1 MTSMR
6 AITTA
11 VVLLTLGAGAAPAT
25 AQTAD
30 EIVEKHLAALGGRE
44 ALGRVRT
51 RVSTGSITLTTAVGP
66 VSGTVESFTK
76 APNKSRTLVTLDLT
90 ALGAGKIV
98 NDQRFDGTTGF
109 ILDTFNGD
117 RNITGSQL
125 EALRNNAF
133 PTVLLDY
140 RARGLT
146 ITLSGKESLGDRPT
160 FVLETTPK
168 TGPRVRSWVD
178 AETFLLVKTSV
189 TIETP
194 GVGEIE
200 QINEFSDFR
209 TVDGVKVPF
218 VVKSVNAVQT
228 ATATLTNVRHNVE
241 IDDASFVKP

>member
-1 MTSMR
+1 MTPLR
-6 AITTA
+6 LITA
-11 VVLLTLGAGAAPAT
+11 AVLLTLGTGAAPAD

-30 EIVEKHLAALGGRE
+30 EIVEKHLAAIGGRE
-44 ALGRVRT
+44 ALGRIRT
-51 RVSTGSITLTTAVGP
+51 RISTGSITLTTPAGP
-66 VSGTVESFTK
+66 VSGTVESFAK
-76 APNKSRTLVTLDLT
+76 APNRSRTLVTLDLT
-90 ALGAGKIV
+90 ALGAGTIV

-109 ILDTFNGD
+109 VIDTLNGD
-117 RNITGSQL
+117 RDITGSQL

-133 PTVLLDY
+133 PTAWLDY

-146 ITLSGKESLGDRPT
+146 IMLRGRESLADRPA

-178 AETFLLVKTSV
+178 AETFLLLRTSV
-189 TIETP
+189 TVDAP

-209 TVDGVKVPF
+209 TVDAVKVPF
-218 VVKSVNAVQT
+218 LIKSLNAVQS
-228 ATATLTNVRHNVE
+228 ATATLTDVRHNVE

>member
-6 AITTA
+6 LITAAI
-11 VVLLTLGAGAAPAT
+11 LLTLDAAQAT

-30 EIVEKHLAALGGRE
+30 EIIEKHLAAMGGRE
-44 ALGRVRT
+44 ALATIRT
-51 RVSTGSITLTTAVGP
+51 RVSTGSITLTTAGGP
-66 VSGTVESFTK
+66 VSGTVESFAK
-76 APNKSRTLVTLDLT
+76 APNKSRTLISLDLT

-109 ILDTFNGD
+109 IIDTFNGNRD
-117 RNITGSQL
+117 ITGSQL
-125 EALRNNAF
+125 EALRNSAF
-133 PTVLLDY
+133 PTAWLDY

-146 ITLSGKESLGDRPT
+146 ITLSGQESLGDRAT

-168 TGPRVRSWVD
+168 AGPRVRSWVD
-178 AETFLLVKTSV
+178 AETFLLLKTSV
-189 TIETP
+189 TISSP

-218 VVKSVNAVQT
+218 LVKSLNAVQA
-228 ATATLTNVRHNVE
+228 ATATLTSVRHNVE